1 MCLQGQATV
10 YVALCVLCLCVHARL
25 RVCGFPCVWTQV
37 PQGTV
42 SGWTAAAAT
51 VEWVAGRPHG
61 APSELA
67 TSAAS
72 EFAFASTHPAA
83 GGGAGTPTLAA
94 SGMAHLAAS
103 TASATGGGGGG
114 AVPATSGRS
123 SASPTRAAPLAA
135 VSEAMEVAADA

>member
-1 MCLQGQATV
+1 M
-10 YVALCVLCLCVHARL
+10 ALRVLCLCVHARL
-25 RVCGFPCVWTQV
+25 SVCGFPCVWTQV

-72 EFAFASTHPAA
+72 EFAFASTPPAAA

-114 AVPATSGRS
+114 AGLATSGRS